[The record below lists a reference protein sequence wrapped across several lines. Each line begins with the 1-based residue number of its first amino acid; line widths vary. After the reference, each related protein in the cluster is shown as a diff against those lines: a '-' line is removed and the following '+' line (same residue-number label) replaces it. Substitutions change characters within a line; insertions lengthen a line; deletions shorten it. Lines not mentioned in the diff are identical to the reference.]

1 VAASLNDA
9 GAVYTPVVETVPT
22 GESSAQVTAEV
33 DAPVTVALNVW
44 LCDSFRVIPAGATE
58 TVTAESS
65 ETTAC
70 ANFVESAMLVAVI

>member
-1 VAASLNDA
+1 M
-9 GAVYTPVVETVPT
+9 
-22 GESSAQVTAEV
+22 GELSDQLTAEL

-44 LCDSFRVIPAGATE
+44 VWDSFRVIPAGATE
-58 TVTAESS
+58 TVTADSS